1 MSNQK
6 INKLI
11 AEIKDLKVSE
21 LLEVVRG
28 LTTSEQNSPEQPE
41 QPERPLKT
49 EYTVILVD
57 PGERKIEVIKVI
69 RELTGLGLKE
79 AKALVDSAPSFVKKG
94 VTRREADSFIRQLKN
109 AGANVKLQ

>member
-28 LTTSEQNSPEQPE
+28 LTTSEQSSPEKPE
-41 QPERPLKT
+41 KPEKT
-49 EYTVILVD
+49 EYTVILID
-57 PGERKIEVIKVI
+57 GGERKIEVIKVI
-69 RELTGLGLKE
+69 RELAGLGLKE
-79 AKALVDSAPSFVKKG
+79 AKTLVDTAPSVVQEKISRRDADGFV
-94 VTRREADSFIRQLKN
+94 RQLKD
-109 AGANVKLQ
+109 AGASVKLQ

>member
-28 LTTSEQNSPEQPE
+28 LITIEQNSPEKPE
-41 QPERPLKT
+41 KT

-57 PGERKIEVIKVI
+57 GGERKIEVIKVI

-79 AKALVDSAPSFVKKG
+79 AKTLVDTAPSVVQEKIS
-94 VTRREADSFIRQLKN
+94 RAEADGFVRQLKD
-109 AGANVKLQ
+109 AGANIKLQ